1 MNGIPSYKVSELT
14 YLIKNSLESQFP
26 VVRVNGE
33 ISNFRPAASGHC
45 YFNLKDKDA
54 VINAVLFR
62 QQRNALSFTPTDGM
76 SVSTIGRVSVYAQ
89 RGNYQLICESMEQ
102 SGRGD
107 LLYQLELLK
116 KRLEDEGLFAQE
128 LKKELPLYP
137 RTIGAVT
144 SARGAAVQDIIQV
157 LKRRMRSFR
166 LIISDTVVQG
176 EFSAPS
182 IVRSIEKFN
191 RRDDIDVIILAR
203 GGGSLEDLL
212 SFSDERVVRAVS
224 ASKIPIISGVGH
236 EIDFSLVDFAA
247 DMRAPTPSAA
257 AEIVSAASLELVEK
271 LKRNRHEMKQMLNH
285 LMERT
290 RWRFTTCDKSV
301 LDSIMSSRVE
311 EFRQIPDLWLMDND
325 KLLADRIKSWKS
337 QCALMKEKIS
347 SVSPENI
354 LARGFPLIYKDEVI
368 INSAEQI
375 KKGDKLNLQFRDGER
390 TALVQGKKNEI

>member
-1 MNGIPSYKVSELT
+1 MSGIPSYRVSELT
-14 YLIKNSLESQFP
+14 YLIKNTLENQFP
-26 VVRVNGE
+26 IVRVTGE

-54 VINAVLFR
+54 VINAVLFK
-62 QQRNALSFTPTDGM
+62 QQRNVLDFTPADGM
-76 SVSTIGRVSVYAQ
+76 SVTVIGRVSVYAQ

-116 KRLEDEGLFAQE
+116 KRLENEGLFAQE
-128 LKKELPLYP
+128 LKQILPLYP

-157 LKRRMRSFR
+157 LKRRMKSFR

-176 EFSAPS
+176 EYSAVS
-182 IVRSIEKFN
+182 IVKSIESMNK
-191 RRDDIDVIILAR
+191 RDDIDIIILSR

-224 ASKIPIISGVGH
+224 ASHIPIITGVGH

-257 AEIVSAASLELVEK
+257 AEIVSAASLELEDK
-271 LKRNRHEMKQMLNH
+271 LKRSRDELKQLLNH
-285 LMERT
+285 SIEKT
-290 RWRFTTCDKSV
+290 RWRFSTCNKSI
-301 LDSIMSSRVE
+301 LTNIMSGRIE
-311 EFRQIPDLWLMDND
+311 EYKQIPDIWLIEND
-325 KLLADRIKSWKS
+325 KKITDRINSWRS
-337 QCALMKEKIS
+337 QCILMKETIS

-354 LARGFPLIYKDEVI
+354 LARGFPLIYKKEMI
-368 INSAEQI
+368 ISSSEQL
-375 KKGDKLNLQFRDGER
+375 KNGDMLNLRFRDGEIN
-390 TALVQGKKNEI
+390 AVVQGQK